1 MLNADWLFSVFYC
14 FEMWQLQNSKFCYW
28 IEHTSRFVKLFLSWL
43 LSCIFFYLISFWNF
57 KISEYLSLN
66 KIINNHYWK
75 TPTTKTMFI
84 SLDKM
89 VRTLWKV
96 DKEIN
101 EVLKLVNFYQEPPLY
116 QSIIHNLCMLLKYRK
131 LCHLK
136 LQEILSWLNETG

>member
-1 MLNADWLFSVFYC
+1 
-14 FEMWQLQNSKFCYW
+14 
-28 IEHTSRFVKLFLSWL
+28 
-43 LSCIFFYLISFWNF
+43 
-57 KISEYLSLN
+57 
-66 KIINNHYWK
+66 
-75 TPTTKTMFI
+75 MFI